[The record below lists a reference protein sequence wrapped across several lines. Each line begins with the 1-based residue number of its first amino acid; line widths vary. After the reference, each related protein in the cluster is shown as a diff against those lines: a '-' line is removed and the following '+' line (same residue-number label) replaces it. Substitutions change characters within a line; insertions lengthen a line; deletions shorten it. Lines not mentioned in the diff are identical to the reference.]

1 MSNKLPELTQRQIQ
15 KVWKTTNQ
23 SRREIALQFG
33 CSESTV
39 KRLTNGLTR
48 EPPAAGAAVV
58 GAALANGAT
67 VSIDGVT
74 VTQYVGETIAA
85 LAAELPQ
92 VPGKSKEG
100 IASSLLRYLEFHER
114 LHPQSLEA
122 LVDQLLEHPD
132 FEPIAFVDLLKKRY
146 APRDLATSLRNRAN

>member
-33 CSESTV
+33 VSESTV

-48 EPPAAGAAVV
+48 EPTAAGAAVV

-67 VSIDGVT
+67 VTIDGVPL
-74 VTQYVGETIAA
+74 TQYVNETIAA
-85 LAAELPQ
+85 LAAELPTA
-92 VPGKSKEG
+92 PAKSKEG
-100 IASSLLRYLEFHER
+100 VAGALLRYLEFHER
-114 LHPQSLEA
+114 LHPQRFEV
-122 LVDQLLEHPD
+122 LVDQLLAHPD
-132 FEPIAFVDLLKKRY
+132 FSLEKAGELIR
-146 APRDLATSLRNRAN
+146 RRLAG

>member
-67 VSIDGVT
+67 VTIDGVPL
-74 VTQYVGETIAA
+74 TQYVNETIAA
-85 LAAELPQ
+85 LAAELPNA
-92 VPGKSKEG
+92 PAKSKEG
-100 IASSLLRYLEFHER
+100 VAGALLRYLEFHER
-114 LHPQSLEA
+114 LHPQRIEGI
-122 LVDQLLEHPD
+122 VDQLLAHPD
-132 FEPIAFVDLLKKRY
+132 FNIEKAGELIR
-146 APRDLATSLRNRAN
+146 RRLAG